1 MRSIDEIVERAR
13 ACKPMFG
20 WDVEVLCDYLP
31 GDRLRDA
38 LGDRLKETADTSAWQ
53 PKPYTAES
61 VKADAVDYLRFAVG
75 KAEDHRGISA
85 GRSIEKMREY
95 LWLLGDDALLG
106 RFLDAPYPQY
116 GAPQLKVLWD
126 AWLPDEAINETVAVM
141 ATGNLCRDDCQ
152 GCGV

>member
-1 MRSIDEIVERAR
+1 MSRCSATTCRETGSGTPSGLVSRR
-13 ACKPMFG
+13 KPAPP
-20 WDVEVLCDYLP
+20 P
-31 GDRLRDA
+31 G
-38 LGDRLKETADTSAWQ
+38 Q

-61 VKADAVDYLRFAVG
+61 VKADAVAYRRFAVG

-152 GCGV
+152 GCGVW